1 MRDNPHLESDVP
13 GWAKMLINAVYVL
26 CAVVGL
32 VVGVYGL
39 YILVADVL
47 IIEDINIVG
56 LAAGLLV
63 TGAGFGLF
71 VYVRNLLTQT
81 GYGND
86 RYKPRT
92 WALAVLGLIASSA
105 IALFVFTSFRGI

>member
-1 MRDNPHLESDVP
+1 MRDNPHSESDVP

-32 VVGVYGL
+32 VVGLYGL
-39 YILVADVL
+39 YILVASMIIVEGFDL
-47 IIEDINIVG
+47 I
-56 LAAGLLV
+56 GLLFGLPF

-71 VYVRNLLTQT
+71 ALALNLLLGTW
-81 GYGND
+81 YRD
-86 RYKPRT
+86 ARYKPRT
-92 WALAVLGLIASSA
+92 WALALLGLVASSA